1 MNNIFTL
8 RPPVR
13 PVPVPEPE
21 LIQPGFS
28 YRLHIPPSTGPEQA
42 KDFSDASLDVQAGLV
57 GNYRPG
63 IHSAAIEAA
72 DLGRQPVPC
81 FVWDA
86 DLLSPGVKRAL
97 QVGPEQPHTPHNNVL
112 TLLNES
118 LEGPEVRLINDH
130 PTLTIAPR
138 FNLEWVTQAYASQL
152 GLIQLVESLRTLQF
166 ADGESLVLLDT
177 EAAGVGPVLYLNDE
191 ADTLA
196 VKPVCAFQPQGA
208 RQCFD
213 FTTEIKQII
222 PAEFEGKAVESISV
236 LEKYTYYFMQNAAPD
251 DPDRHIWV
259 PVYLPIVWGWSI
271 RVQQRSDGEWAIFRK
286 KLIMPMP
293 TTEAAA
299 LPLWQSNSLRCRR
312 RADV

>member
-8 RPPVR
+8 RQTVR
-13 PVPVPEPE
+13 PVPVPEHE
-21 LIQPGFS
+21 LIQPGFH
-28 YRLHIPPSTGPEQA
+28 YRLNIPSSTGHEQA
-42 KDFSDASLDVQAGLV
+42 KDFFDSSMDLQTGVV
-57 GNYRPG
+57 GNYRPE
-63 IHSAAIEAA
+63 IHSAAIE
-72 DLGRQPVPC
+72 DVGVSRQPIQC

-86 DLLSPGVKRAL
+86 DLLSTGVKRAL
-97 QVGPEQPHTPHNNVL
+97 QVGLEQPHTPHLNVL
-112 TLLNES
+112 TLLNER
-118 LEGPEVRLINDH
+118 LEGPEVRLVNDR

-138 FNLEWVTQAYASQL
+138 FELEWATQAYASQL
-152 GLIQLVESLRTLQF
+152 GLIQLVESSRTLHF

-177 EAAGVGPVLYLNDE
+177 EAAGTGPVLYLNDE
-191 ADTLA
+191 TDTLA
-196 VKPVCAFQPQGA
+196 VKPVCAFQAQGA
-208 RQCFD
+208 RQCFG
-213 FTTEIKQII
+213 FKTEIKQTI
-222 PAEFEGKAVESISV
+222 PAEFDGKIVESISV

-299 LPLWQSNSLRCRR
+299 LPLWQSNSLRCRS